1 MAVWLWMAVVTIIA
15 SWSVF
20 LYALTR
26 RHWNFVSLIAGVF
39 HMLFAATLSF
49 APFRS
54 WFDPSYLG
62 LGLGFLRF
70 EGRSATL
77 PCALMLAWAL
87 AAALVVVTKG
97 SGRWMILVLAGDA
110 FWALNFGGSLLL
122 GENGE
127 NFGGSL
133 LLGGDALKSKV
144 QLGDT
149 ATFVGAWALL
159 ILFSFYVLPFVLS
172 AIWCARRL
180 RDSESEQAL
189 PS

>member
-122 GENGE
+122 G
-127 NFGGSL
+127 
-133 LLGGDALKSKV
+133 GDALKSKV